1 MALDP
6 DFFLA
11 VAGVGT
17 PKPSDNKSST
27 GPVLPPA
34 SSVPPAGVPLPTS
47 TPSLELPAEIC
58 CPSSAHVDELWLVK
72 DARQPGG
79 NPTQGP
85 RDYDAPRTPHD
96 ALVRGD
102 FERYQP
108 EPGSTFKKL
117 YEANRAEWKPEG
129 CGELDGDDGMTCAP

>member
-1 MALDP
+1 MT
-6 DFFLA
+6 
-11 VAGVGT
+11 GVGT
-17 PKPSDNKSST
+17 PKPSKNKTST

-34 SSVPPAGVPLPTS
+34 SSVPPAGVSIAYEYPGP
-47 TPSLELPAEIC
+47 LELSAEIG

-79 NPTQGP
+79 NPNQGL

-129 CGELDGDDGMTCAP
+129 CGELDGDDGLTCAP

>member
-1 MALDP
+1 M
-6 DFFLA
+6 
-11 VAGVGT
+11 
-17 PKPSDNKSST
+17 
-27 GPVLPPA
+27 
-34 SSVPPAGVPLPTS
+34 
-47 TPSLELPAEIC
+47 
-58 CPSSAHVDELWLVK
+58 DELWLVK

-129 CGELDGDDGMTCAP
+129 CGELDGDDGLTCAP